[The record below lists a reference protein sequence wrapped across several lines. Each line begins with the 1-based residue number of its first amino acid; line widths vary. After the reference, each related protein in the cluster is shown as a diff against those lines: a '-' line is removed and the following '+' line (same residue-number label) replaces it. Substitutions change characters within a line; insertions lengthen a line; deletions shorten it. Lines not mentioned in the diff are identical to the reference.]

1 MSVNDSEGLSS
12 SGSEDEEDEDEE
24 EVSDQEDEEEE
35 EEEEED
41 SGSEV
46 EIIEEV
52 PGTDKLP
59 SLQPSPSFVQQ
70 SHTHFLQTQAEQE
83 AAVLSLITPNAEMK
97 VTNVGLKGFVCRVV
111 DGIQSEQVEIHLI
124 ILKM

>member
-1 MSVNDSEGLSS
+1 MSVNDSEDLSS

-35 EEEEED
+35 EEEED

-52 PGTDKLP
+52 PGTEKLP

-70 SHTHFLQTQAEQE
+70 SHAHFLQTQAEQE
-83 AAVLSLITPNAEMK
+83 AAVFSLITPGAEMK
-97 VTNVGLKGFVCRVV
+97 VTNVGLKDFACEAV
-111 DGIQSEQVEIHLI
+111 DSIQSEKVEIHLI

>member
-1 MSVNDSEGLSS
+1 MSVNDSEDLSS
-12 SGSEDEEDEDEE
+12 SGSEDEEDEDED
-24 EVSDQEDEEEE
+24 EVSDQEDEEE

-52 PGTDKLP
+52 PGTEKLP

-83 AAVLSLITPNAEMK
+83 AAVLSLITPGAEMK
-97 VTNVGLKGFVCRVV
+97 VTNVGLKDFVCRVV
-111 DGIQSEQVEIHLI
+111 DSIQSEQVEIHLI
-124 ILKM
+124 VLKM

>member
-1 MSVNDSEGLSS
+1 MSVNDSEDLSS

-35 EEEEED
+35 EED

-52 PGTDKLP
+52 PGTEKLP

-70 SHTHFLQTQAEQE
+70 SHTHFLQSQAEQE
-83 AAVLSLITPNAEMK
+83 AAVLSLITPGAELK
-97 VTNVGLKGFVCRVV
+97 VTNVGLKDVVCRVI
-111 DGIQSEQVEIHLI
+111 DSIRSEQVEIHLI
-124 ILKM
+124 IFKM

>member
-1 MSVNDSEGLSS
+1 MSVNDSEDLSS

-35 EEEEED
+35 EEED

-52 PGTDKLP
+52 PGTEKLP

-83 AAVLSLITPNAEMK
+83 AAVLSLITPGAEMK

-111 DGIQSEQVEIHLI
+111 DSIQSEQVEINLI

>member
-1 MSVNDSEGLSS
+1 MSVNDSEDLSS
-12 SGSEDEEDEDEE
+12 SEDEEDEDEE

-52 PGTDKLP
+52 PGTEKLP

-83 AAVLSLITPNAEMK
+83 AAVLSLITPGAEMK

>member
-1 MSVNDSEGLSS
+1 MSVNDSEDLSS

-24 EVSDQEDEEEE
+24 EVSDQEDE